1 MRILIGDLP
10 LNLKIKKGRKMFTEF
25 NLENLE
31 NSKEILENLLDENRK
46 KIDELLTIE
55 NKTYK
60 NFVLPF
66 QEIGECINEFLTPIF
81 HIDSVKNS
89 EITTKVYE
97 ECIPVISKY
106 ETDISQNE
114 NIYMALK
121 NIQSNENMSLND
133 IQNKVLEN
141 EIRDFKLS
149 GCHLE
154 NNKKKRLEEISLR
167 LSELSHKFSQNLLNA
182 TNEFE
187 MIVDNFEDVKEIP
200 SSDLE
205 LAKFEEDG
213 IIKYKFTLQMPSY
226 MAYITYGT
234 SREKKEE
241 IYKAYCTRA
250 PQNGKIIEEL
260 LALKNE
266 KAKIL
271 GFDSYSQYS
280 LATKMASKEEDVIT
294 FLEELGHKAK
304 SKAKEELDEIK
315 QLAIKDG
322 ITDFRSSDVS
332 YYSEKL
338 KKAQYDLDEEYYRP
352 YFEQQSVL
360 NGFFDFLHQMFN
372 IKFTKANTP
381 AWDEKVK
388 VYDLSE
394 NDKTI
399 ARIYIDLEARKEK
412 RGGAWM
418 NNWHSH
424 YRNSD
429 GEIKLPTAYIV
440 GNFPQSTKDT
450 PSLLRHS
457 DVVTLFHEMGHALHH
472 LLSKIEEPFVSG
484 ISGVAWDTVEFPSQ
498 FLEYFSYDK
507 EVLKLFAKHYKTGE
521 VLDDEAIEKII
532 KAKNFQSSLF
542 TVRQVEFALFDFKL
556 YQKLYKTEDEVQKV
570 LDSIREEFAAMIPP
584 SYNKFQNG
592 FSHIFSGGYSAGYYS
607 YKWAEV
613 LSADAFYMFIDSGN
627 IFNKELG
634 IKYKDTILSQGGS
647 YNMDKL
653 FFNFAQREPSVDSL
667 LKIDGIIS

>member
-1 MRILIGDLP
+1 
-10 LNLKIKKGRKMFTEF
+10 MFKEF

-31 NSKEILENLLDENRK
+31 NSKELLENILDENRK
-46 KIDELLTIE
+46 KIADLLKIE

-66 QEIGECINEFLTPIF
+66 QEIGESINDFLTPIF

-106 ETDISQNE
+106 ETEISQND
-114 NIYMALK
+114 NIYLALK
-121 NIQSNENMSLND
+121 DIQSKEKSTLNN

-154 NNKKKRLEEISLR
+154 TDKKKRLEEISLR
-167 LSELSHKFSQNLLNA
+167 LSEISHKFSQNILNA
-182 TNEFE
+182 TNAFE
-187 MIVDNFEDVKEIP
+187 MVIDNFEDVKEIP

-213 IIKYKFTLQMPSY
+213 ITKYKFTLQMPSY
-226 MAYITYGT
+226 LAYITYGT
-234 SREKKEE
+234 NRERREE
-241 IYKAYCTRA
+241 IYKAYCTKA
-250 PQNGKIIEEL
+250 PQNGKIIEEI
-260 LALKNE
+260 LALKDE
-266 KAKIL
+266 KVKIL

-280 LATKMASKEEDVIT
+280 LATKMASKEEDVIS

-304 SKAKEELDEIK
+304 KKAKEELEEIK
-315 QLAIKDG
+315 AIALKDG
-322 ITDFRSSDVS
+322 ITDFRSSDMS

-372 IKFTKANTP
+372 IKFTKADTP

-399 ARIYIDLEARKEK
+399 ARIYIDLESRKDK

-424 YRNSD
+424 YRTSE

-440 GNFPQSTKDT
+440 GNFPQSTKET
-450 PSLLRHS
+450 PSLLRHN

-507 EVLKLFAKHYKTGE
+507 DVLKLFAKHYKTKK
-521 VLDDEAIEKII
+521 VLDDEAIDKII
-532 KAKNFQSSLF
+532 KAKNFQSSLA

-556 YQKLYKTEDEVQKV
+556 YQKLYKTEDEIQDL
-570 LDSIREEFAAMIPP
+570 LDTIRDEFAAMIPP
-584 SYNKFQNG
+584 RYNKFQNG
-592 FSHIFSGGYSAGYYS
+592 FSHIFSGGYAAGYYS

-647 YNMDKL
+647 YDMDKL

>member
-1 MRILIGDLP
+1 MSFKD
-10 LNLKIKKGRKMFTEF
+10 F
-25 NLENLE
+25 NLDNLE
-31 NSKEILENLLDENRK
+31 NSKEILEKLLDEKRVLIN
-46 KIDELLTIE
+46 ELLNIE

-66 QEIGECINEFLTPIF
+66 QEIGESINEFLTPIF

-97 ECIPVISKY
+97 ECLPIISKY
-106 ETDISQNE
+106 ETEISQNE
-114 NIYMALK
+114 NIYLSLK
-121 NIQSNENMSLND
+121 DIQFNEKSILND

-141 EIRDFKLS
+141 EIRDFELS
-149 GCHLE
+149 GCNLE
-154 NNKKKRLEEISLR
+154 NNKKKRLEEINLK

-182 TNEFE
+182 TNAFE
-187 MIVDNFEDVKEIP
+187 MIITDFEDVKEIP
-200 SSDLE
+200 QSDLE

-213 IIKYKFTLQMPSY
+213 ITKYKFTLQMPSY
-226 MAYITYGT
+226 LAYITYGT
-234 SREKKEE
+234 NRERREE
-241 IYKAYCTRA
+241 IYKAYCTKA
-250 PQNGKIIEEL
+250 PENGKIIEQI
-260 LALKNE
+260 LALKDE
-266 KAKIL
+266 KVKIL
-271 GFDSYSQYS
+271 GFENYAQYS
-280 LATKMASKEEDVIT
+280 LATKMAKTEDDVIS
-294 FLEELGHKAK
+294 FLEELGNKAK
-304 SKAKEELDEIK
+304 KKAKEELEEIK
-315 QLAIKDG
+315 EIALKDG
-322 ITDFRSSDVS
+322 ITDFRSSDMA

-372 IKFTKANTP
+372 IKFTKTQTK

-394 NDKTI
+394 DGKTI
-399 ARIYIDLEARKEK
+399 ARIYIDLEARKDK

-424 YRNSD
+424 FRNSN
-429 GEIKLPTAYIV
+429 GEINLPTAYIV
-440 GNFPQSTKDT
+440 GNFPQSTKEI

-507 EVLKLFAKHYKTGE
+507 DVLKLFAKHYQTGE
-521 VLDDEAIEKII
+521 VLNDEAIDRII
-532 KAKNFQSSLF
+532 KAKNFQSSLA

-556 YQKLYKTEDEVQKV
+556 YQKLYKTEDEIQSL
-570 LDSIREEFAAMIPP
+570 LDTIREEFAAIIPP
-584 SYNKFQNG
+584 RYNKFQNG

-634 IKYKDTILSQGGS
+634 IKYRDTILSQGGS
-647 YNMDKL
+647 YDMDKL
-653 FFNFAQREPSVDSL
+653 FFDFAKREPSIDSL
-667 LKIDGIIS
+667 LKIEGIIS

>member
-1 MRILIGDLP
+1 MSFKD
-10 LNLKIKKGRKMFTEF
+10 F
-25 NLENLE
+25 NLDNLE
-31 NSKEILENLLDENRK
+31 NSKEILEKLLDEKRVLIN
-46 KIDELLTIE
+46 ELLNIE

-66 QEIGECINEFLTPIF
+66 QEIGESINEFLTPIF

-97 ECIPVISKY
+97 ECLPIISKY
-106 ETDISQNE
+106 ETEISQNE
-114 NIYMALK
+114 NIYLSLK
-121 NIQSNENMSLND
+121 DIQSNKKSILNN

-141 EIRDFKLS
+141 EIRDFELS
-149 GCHLE
+149 GCNLE
-154 NNKKKRLEEISLR
+154 NNKKKRLEEINLK

-182 TNEFE
+182 TNAFE
-187 MIVDNFEDVKEIP
+187 MIITDFEDVKEIP
-200 SSDLE
+200 QSDLE

-213 IIKYKFTLQMPSY
+213 ITKYKFTLQMPSY
-226 MAYITYGT
+226 LAYITYGT
-234 SREKKEE
+234 NRERREE
-241 IYKAYCTRA
+241 IYKAYCTKA
-250 PQNGKIIEEL
+250 PENGKIIEQI
-260 LALKNE
+260 LALKDE
-266 KAKIL
+266 KVKIL
-271 GFDSYSQYS
+271 GFENYAQYS
-280 LATKMASKEEDVIT
+280 LATKMAKTEDDVIS
-294 FLEELGHKAK
+294 FLEELGNKAK
-304 SKAKEELDEIK
+304 KKAKEELEEIK
-315 QLAIKDG
+315 EIALKDG
-322 ITDFRSSDVS
+322 ITDFRSSDMA

-372 IKFTKANTP
+372 IKFTKTQTK

-394 NDKTI
+394 DGKTI
-399 ARIYIDLEARKEK
+399 ARIYIDLEARKDK

-424 YRNSD
+424 FRNSN
-429 GEIKLPTAYIV
+429 GEINLPTAYIV
-440 GNFPQSTKDT
+440 GNFPQSTKEI

-507 EVLKLFAKHYKTGE
+507 DVLKLFAKHYQTAE
-521 VLDDEAIEKII
+521 VLDDEAIDRII
-532 KAKNFQSSLF
+532 KAKNFQSSLA

-556 YQKLYKTEDEVQKV
+556 YQKLYKTEDEIQYL
-570 LDSIREEFAAMIPP
+570 LDTIREEFAAIIPP
-584 SYNKFQNG
+584 RYNKFQNG

-634 IKYKDTILSQGGS
+634 IKYRDTILSQGGS
-647 YNMDKL
+647 YDMDKL
-653 FFNFAQREPSVDSL
+653 FFDFAKREPSIDSL
-667 LKIDGIIS
+667 LKIEGIIS

>member
-1 MRILIGDLP
+1 MFKEFDLSD
-10 LNLKIKKGRKMFTEF
+10 
-25 NLENLE
+25 LE
-31 NSKEILENLLDENRK
+31 NSKELLEKILDENRK
-46 KIDELLTIE
+46 KVDDLLKIE

-66 QEIGECINEFLTPIF
+66 QEIGESINDFLTPIF

-106 ETDISQNE
+106 ETEISQNE
-114 NIYMALK
+114 NIYIALK
-121 NIQSNENMSLND
+121 DIQSKEQSTLNN

-182 TNEFE
+182 TNAFE
-187 MIVDNFEDVKEIP
+187 MIIDNFEDVKEIP
-200 SSDLE
+200 ASDLE

-213 IIKYKFTLQMPSY
+213 ITKYKFTLQMPSY
-226 MAYITYGT
+226 LAYITYGT
-234 SREKKEE
+234 NREKREE
-241 IYKAYCTRA
+241 IYKAYCTKA
-250 PQNGKIIEEL
+250 PENGKIIEEL
-260 LALKNE
+260 LALKDE
-266 KAKIL
+266 KVKIL
-271 GFDSYSQYS
+271 GFDSYAQYS
-280 LATKMASKEEDVIT
+280 LATKMASKEEDVIK
-294 FLEELGHKAK
+294 FLEELGSKAK
-304 SKAKEELDEIK
+304 NRAKEELEEIK
-315 QLAIKDG
+315 EIAAKDG
-322 ITDFRSSDVS
+322 ITDFKSFDMS

-338 KKAQYDLDEEYYRP
+338 KMAQYDFDEEYFRP

-372 IKFTKANTP
+372 VKFTKANTP

-394 NDKTI
+394 GGKTI
-399 ARIYIDLEARKEK
+399 ARIYIDLEARKDK

-424 YRNSD
+424 YKTSS

-440 GNFPQSTKDT
+440 CNFPQSTNET

-507 EVLKLFAKHYKTGE
+507 EVLKLFAKHHITKE
-521 VLDDEAIEKII
+521 VLDDEAIDKII
-532 KAKNFQSSLF
+532 KAKNFQSSLA
-542 TVRQVEFALFDFKL
+542 TLRQVEFALFDFKL
-556 YQKLYKTEDEVQKV
+556 YQKLYKTEDEIQDL
-570 LDSIREEFAAMIPP
+570 LDSIREKFAVMIPP
-584 SYNKFQNG
+584 RYNKFQNG
-592 FSHIFSGGYSAGYYS
+592 FSHIFSGGYAAGYYS

-634 IKYKDTILSQGGS
+634 IKYRDTILSQGGS
-647 YNMDKL
+647 YDMDKL

>member
-1 MRILIGDLP
+1 
-10 LNLKIKKGRKMFTEF
+10 MFKEF

-31 NSKEILENLLDENRK
+31 NSKELLENILDENK
-46 KIDELLTIE
+46 KKVDDLLKIE

-66 QEIGECINEFLTPIF
+66 QEIGESINDFLTPIF

-106 ETDISQNE
+106 ETEISQND

-121 NIQSNENMSLND
+121 DIQSKEKSILNN

-154 NNKKKRLEEISLR
+154 TNKKKRLEKISLR
-167 LSELSHKFSQNLLNA
+167 LSEISHKFSQNLLNA

-187 MIVDNFEDVKEIP
+187 MIIDNFEDVKEIP

-205 LAKFEEDG
+205 LAKFEENG
-213 IIKYKFTLQMPSY
+213 ITKYKFTLQMPSY
-226 MAYITYGT
+226 LAYITYGT
-234 SREKKEE
+234 NREKREE
-241 IYKAYCTRA
+241 IYKAYCTKA
-250 PQNGKIIEEL
+250 PQNGKIIEEI

-266 KAKIL
+266 KVKIL
-271 GFDSYSQYS
+271 GFDSYSHYS
-280 LATKMASKEEDVIT
+280 LATKMASKEEDVIS

-304 SKAKEELDEIK
+304 NRAKEELEEIK
-315 QLAIKDG
+315 AIALKDG
-322 ITDFRSSDVS
+322 ITDFQSYDMS

-338 KKAQYDLDEEYYRP
+338 KKEQYDFDEEYYRP

-372 IKFTKANTP
+372 IKFTKADTP

-399 ARIYIDLEARKEK
+399 ARIYIDLEARKDK
-412 RGGAWM
+412 KGGAWM

-424 YRNSD
+424 YRTST
-429 GEIKLPTAYIV
+429 GEIKLPTAFIV
-440 GNFPQSTKDT
+440 GNFPQSTKET

-507 EVLKLFAKHYKTGE
+507 EVLKLFAKHYKTKE
-521 VLDDEAIEKII
+521 VLDNEAIDKII
-532 KAKNFQSSLF
+532 KAKNFQSSLS
-542 TVRQVEFALFDFKL
+542 TLRQVEFALFDFKL
-556 YQKLYKTEDEVQKV
+556 YQKLYKTEDDIQD
-570 LDSIREEFAAMIPP
+570 LLNTIRDEFAVMIPP
-584 SYNKFQNG
+584 KYNKFQNG
-592 FSHIFSGGYSAGYYS
+592 FSHIFSGGYAAGYYS

-634 IKYKDTILSQGGS
+634 IKYRDTILSQGGS
-647 YNMDKL
+647 YDMDKL
-653 FFNFAQREPSVDSL
+653 FFNFTQREPNIDSL

>member
-1 MRILIGDLP
+1 MFKEFDLSD
-10 LNLKIKKGRKMFTEF
+10 
-25 NLENLE
+25 LE
-31 NSKEILENLLDENRK
+31 NSKELLEKILDENRK
-46 KIDELLTIE
+46 KVDDLLKIE

-66 QEIGECINEFLTPIF
+66 QEIGESINDFLTPIF

-97 ECIPVISKY
+97 DCIPVISKY
-106 ETDISQNE
+106 ETEISQNE
-114 NIYMALK
+114 NIYIALK
-121 NIQSNENMSLND
+121 NIQSKEKSTLNN

-182 TNEFE
+182 TNAFE
-187 MIVDNFEDVKEIP
+187 MIIDNFEDVKEIP
-200 SSDLE
+200 ASDLE
-205 LAKFEEDG
+205 LAKFEEEG
-213 IIKYKFTLQMPSY
+213 ITKYKFTLQMPSY
-226 MAYITYGT
+226 LAYITYGT
-234 SREKKEE
+234 NREKREE
-241 IYKAYCTRA
+241 IYKAYCTKA
-250 PQNGKIIEEL
+250 PENGKIIEEL
-260 LALKNE
+260 LALKDE
-266 KAKIL
+266 KVKIL
-271 GFDSYSQYS
+271 GFDSYAQYS
-280 LATKMASKEEDVIT
+280 LATKMASKEDDVIK
-294 FLEELGHKAK
+294 FLEELGSKAK
-304 SKAKEELDEIK
+304 NRAKEELEEIK
-315 QLAIKDG
+315 EIAVKDG
-322 ITDFRSSDVS
+322 ISDFKSFDMS

-338 KKAQYDLDEEYYRP
+338 KMAQYDFDEEYFRP

-372 IKFTKANTP
+372 VKFTKANTP

-394 NDKTI
+394 DGKTI
-399 ARIYIDLEARKEK
+399 ARIYIDLEARKDK

-424 YRNSD
+424 YKTSS

-440 GNFPQSTKDT
+440 CNFPQSTNET

-507 EVLKLFAKHYKTGE
+507 EVLKLFAKHHITKE
-521 VLDDEAIEKII
+521 VLDDEAIDKII
-532 KAKNFQSSLF
+532 KAKNFQSSLA
-542 TVRQVEFALFDFKL
+542 TLRQVEFALFDFKL
-556 YQKLYKTEDEVQKV
+556 YQKLYKTEDEIQDL
-570 LDSIREEFAAMIPP
+570 LDSIREKFAVMIPP
-584 SYNKFQNG
+584 RYNKFQNG
-592 FSHIFSGGYSAGYYS
+592 FSHIFSGGYAAGYYS

-634 IKYKDTILSQGGS
+634 IKYRDTILSQGGS
-647 YNMDKL
+647 YDMDKL

>member
-1 MRILIGDLP
+1 
-10 LNLKIKKGRKMFTEF
+10 MFKEF
-25 NLENLE
+25 NVDNLE
-31 NSKEILENLLDENRK
+31 NSKELVENLLNENREEINK
-46 KIDELLTIE
+46 LLEIE

-60 NFVLPF
+60 NFVSPF
-66 QEIGECINEFLTPIF
+66 QEIGERTSEFLTPIF

-97 ECIPVISKY
+97 ECMPVISKY
-106 ETDISQNE
+106 DTDISQNE
-114 NIYMALK
+114 DIYIALK
-121 NIQSNENMSLND
+121 TIQSNENSSLNN

-141 EIRDFKLS
+141 EIRDFTLS

-154 NNKKKRLEEISLR
+154 KKQKKRLEEISLR
-167 LSELSHKFSQNLLNA
+167 LSELSHKFSLNLLNA

-187 MIVDNFEDVKEIP
+187 MIIDNFEDVKEIP
-200 SSDLE
+200 ASDLE

-213 IIKYKFTLQMPSY
+213 ITKYKFTLQAPSY
-226 MAYITYGT
+226 SAYITYGT
-234 SREKKEE
+234 SREKREE
-241 IYKAYCTRA
+241 LYKGYCTRA

-266 KAKIL
+266 KSKIL
-271 GFDSYSQYS
+271 GFNSYAQYS

-294 FLEELGHKAK
+294 FLEELGEKAK
-304 SKAKEELDEIK
+304 VRAKEELNEIK
-315 QLAIKDG
+315 ELAIKDG
-322 ITDFRSSDVS
+322 IIDFRSSDMS

-352 YFEQQSVL
+352 YFEQESVL

-372 IKFTKANTP
+372 IKFTKVDVP
-381 AWDEKVK
+381 SWDEKVR

-394 NDKTI
+394 NDKTM
-399 ARIYIDLEARKEK
+399 ARIYIDLEARKDK

-424 YRNSD
+424 YKTSD

-450 PSLLRHS
+450 ASLLRHS

-472 LLSKIEEPFVSG
+472 LLSKVEEPFVSG

-507 EVLKLFAKHYKTGE
+507 DVLKLFAKHYKTKE
-521 VLDDEAIEKII
+521 VLDDVAIEKII

-556 YQKLYKTEDEVQKV
+556 YQKLYKTEDEIQNL
-570 LDSIREEFAAMIPP
+570 LDGIRKEFSAMIPP

-592 FSHIFSGGYSAGYYS
+592 FSHIFSGGYAAGYYS

-634 IKYKDTILSQGGS
+634 IKYRDTILSQGGS
-647 YNMDKL
+647 YDMDKL